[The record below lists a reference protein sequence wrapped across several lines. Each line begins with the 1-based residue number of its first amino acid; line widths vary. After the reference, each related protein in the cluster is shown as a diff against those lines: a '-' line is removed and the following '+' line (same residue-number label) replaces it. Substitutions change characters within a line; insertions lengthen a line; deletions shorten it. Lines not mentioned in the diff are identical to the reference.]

1 MSNSQF
7 IEQIA
12 AYVAKYASKYN
23 ICVHSAIIAQSILES
38 ASGTSELAQNANN
51 FFGLKWR
58 ENRCQTSNG
67 YYIKVGSE
75 QNADGSYTSSTMKWF
90 RFPDMEACVQGYF
103 DFINNANYSK
113 LKGVTDPRI
122 YLENIK
128 AAGYATSLKYVEN
141 LMNVIMKYD
150 LTKYD
155 EVTEE
160 MKMLKIALDPGHAMN
175 TPGKRCMKNI
185 DPKETREW
193 FLNNRISNKLEEYL
207 KEYNCEVLRVDDPEG
222 INNIS
227 LNDRCKSANE
237 WKADIYLSIHHNA
250 GVNGGSG
257 GGTMVFYYSNKEERK
272 MQAQQLYNAIVNC
285 TGLIGNRSEKI
296 KNTKFAVLS
305 GTNMPAFLLEN
316 GFMDS
321 STDVPIILTDKHAEK
336 TAQGILDF
344 LIEVFHLT
352 KKHAAT
358 SEEKEQKQDS
368 LQPSSVP
375 YLVRITATAL
385 NVRIGAGLQYKIKT
399 DVKKNEV
406 FTIVEEKNGWG
417 KLKSGAGWIR
427 LKYTEKV

>member
-1 MSNSQF
+1 MSNSNF

-12 AYVAKYASKYN
+12 SYVKKYASKYN
-23 ICVHSAIIAQSILES
+23 ICVHSPIIAQAILES

-51 FFGLKWR
+51 YFGLKWR
-58 ENRCQTSNG
+58 ENRCPTSNG

-90 RFPDMEACVQGYF
+90 RFPDMEAGVQGYF

-113 LKGVTDPRI
+113 LKGVTDPRE
-122 YLENIK
+122 YLENIND
-128 AAGYATSLKYVEN
+128 AGYATSIKYVEN
-141 LMNVIMKYD
+141 LMNVIQKYN

-155 EVTEE
+155 EEMEE
-160 MKMLKIALDPGHAMN
+160 KAMLKIALDAGHYMN
-175 TPGKRCMKNI
+175 TPGKRCSETL

-193 FLNNRISNKLEEYL
+193 FLNNRISIKLEELL

-222 INNIS
+222 KKDIN
-227 LNDRCKSANE
+227 LNNRCKSANN

-250 GVNGGSG
+250 GVNGGTG
-257 GGTMVFYYSNKEERK
+257 GGTVVFYYSTKEERK
-272 MQAQQLYNAIVNC
+272 KQAQKLYNAIVKH
-285 TGLIGNRSEKI
+285 TGLIGNRSDKI
-296 KNTKFAVLS
+296 KKTKFAVLS

-344 LIEVFHLT
+344 LIEGFYLT
-352 KKHAAT
+352 KKHGIT
-358 SEEKEQKQDS
+358 NEENMQKHETAKFQ
-368 LQPSSVP
+368 P
-375 YLVRITATAL
+375 YLVKITASAL
-385 NVRIGAGLQYKIKT
+385 NVRVGAGVQYKIKT
-399 DVKKNEV
+399 AVKKNEV

-417 KLKSGAGWIR
+417 KLKSGAGWIK
-427 LKYTEKV
+427 LIYTEKV